1 MEEQKTKNQEEKF
14 LENSGLARSQD
25 VPTIMPTMIDD
36 SIDDKEIKRD
46 LSSIIPKYEPIE
58 EKEGSELIS
67 REVLLKADGSE
78 VIATIDDLGNATYKA
93 NFQLPSQI
101 DLKERKEQQRK
112 EKTKKKKKEKLKPS
126 KAYKQ
131 QQNII
136 SLGALIA
143 IGFLVGFYFLVIK
156 APGEED
162 FTPLRVTVELGEK
175 LPIRTKEYVK
185 PGVGE
190 EVDELLYAKDTS
202 KVVLEEVG
210 EYEFSI
216 TYMGITKYGI
226 VEIVD
231 TTSPKLETRDLKIT
245 EGTSYNASSFVESC
259 RDHSGCNYSF
269 QNSETPKKFT
279 SPGSYV
285 VYIVATDAYGN
296 NVNKQA
302 NLFIEAKGIVKIFE
316 KKTSYDFN
324 TGYSVTERYELNF
337 AEYANDTLLFSG
349 IYKQTF
355 KYEDEDKYEAARKT
369 YNGEPNYQCIDHEKT
384 IVYSKTVGTVGSNYS
399 KLTDITAYFGREG
412 FEDRSSN

>member
-1 MEEQKTKNQEEKF
+1 
-14 LENSGLARSQD
+14 
-25 VPTIMPTMIDD
+25 
-36 SIDDKEIKRD
+36 
-46 LSSIIPKYEPIE
+46 
-58 EKEGSELIS
+58 
-67 REVLLKADGSE
+67 
-78 VIATIDDLGNATYKA
+78 
-93 NFQLPSQI
+93 
-101 DLKERKEQQRK
+101 
-112 EKTKKKKKEKLKPS
+112 
-126 KAYKQ
+126 
-131 QQNII
+131 
-136 SLGALIA
+136 
-143 IGFLVGFYFLVIK
+143 
-156 APGEED
+156 
-162 FTPLRVTVELGEK
+162 
-175 LPIRTKEYVK
+175 
-185 PGVGE
+185 
-190 EVDELLYAKDTS
+190 
-202 KVVLEEVG
+202 
-210 EYEFSI
+210 
-216 TYMGITKYGI
+216 MGITKYGI

-355 KYEDEDKYEAARKT
+355 K
-369 YNGEPNYQCIDHEKT
+369 
-384 IVYSKTVGTVGSNYS
+384 
-399 KLTDITAYFGREG
+399 
-412 FEDRSSN
+412 